1 MESVAQPPALRGLAA
16 LIGGLVFL
24 FTNRSTEALALIV
37 AIVVAVW
44 AVAEFFAP
52 GTKGR
57 MQRL

>member
-1 MESVAQPPALRGLAA
+1 MGVRRRVDFIKTTI
-16 LIGGLVFL
+16 IGGLVFL